1 MMRGFKFDILK
12 MHLGCYLLMHKMKQ
26 RIKMKYFIT
35 NKACFLSNHVFKW
48 KVNNFNPFFT
58 FRDKIMILLNW
69 CVWFHNMYTW
79 ICLVLFWDVKYLKVL
94 PRGLKTKWVKKIF
107 RVNGKMFFFLDFFIN
122 VFPNRKRTR
131 EEKKSSKNIRFSLF
145 VRKRRI
151 FLKLCAS
158 FFSVS
163 HFFEK

>member
-1 MMRGFKFDILK
+1 MLFIDAQNETT
-12 MHLGCYLLMHKMKQ
+12 HKDEIFYYKQ
-26 RIKMKYFIT
+26 SM
-35 NKACFLSNHVFKW
+35 FLSNHVFKW
-48 KVNNFNPFFT
+48 KVNHFNPLFT

-107 RVNGKMFFFLDFFIN
+107 RVNGKMFFFLDFFY
-122 VFPNRKRTR
+122 KRVSKSETNSWG
-131 EEKKSSKNIRFSLF
+131 KKSSKNILFALF

-158 FFSVS
+158 VFSVS

>member
-1 MMRGFKFDILK
+1 

-35 NKACFLSNHVFKW
+35 NKACFYQIMFSNEKSIILIR
-48 KVNNFNPFFT
+48 FFT

-107 RVNGKMFFFLDFFIN
+107 RVNGKMFFFLRFFY
-122 VFPNRKRTR
+122 KRVSKSETNSWG
-131 EEKKSSKNIRFSLF
+131 KKSSKNIRFSLF

-158 FFSVS
+158 VFSVS